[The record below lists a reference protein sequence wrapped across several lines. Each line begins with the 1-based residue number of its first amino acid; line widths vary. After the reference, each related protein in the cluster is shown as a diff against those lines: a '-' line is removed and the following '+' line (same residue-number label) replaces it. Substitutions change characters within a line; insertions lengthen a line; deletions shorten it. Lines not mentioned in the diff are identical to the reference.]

1 MQLNDEPLSYYDI
14 LELTA
19 DATPQEIRSAYLRL
33 RASYSK
39 DNVANYS
46 VYSREETDQ
55 MLHKIEEAYLIL
67 SNPERR
73 RAYDLSHHGQ
83 TASSP
88 FHADHSS
95 FRAEAV
101 PAPVMPSISGVSSMN
116 PPASVRPSSSSTSP
130 YKDPFF
136 AHTDTDS
143 FVASEQEWS
152 GSAIKRIRESKRI
165 SIEDLAD
172 YTRISKNYLIALEEE
187 AYQKLPAVVYVRGF
201 LQQVS
206 KRLKLPTEIVVQKYV
221 ERLKTARP
229 DKF

>member
-33 RASYSK
+33 KSSYSK

-46 VYSREETDQ
+46 VYTREETDE
-55 MLHKIEEAYLIL
+55 MLQKIEESYLIL

-73 RAYDLSHHGQ
+73 KAYDLSHQGH
-83 TASSP
+83 SSVNT
-88 FHADHSS
+88 HAEHYS
-95 FRAEAV
+95 FRAEAI
-101 PAPVMPSISGVSSMN
+101 PTPVMPSITGAPVVN
-116 PPASVRPSSSSTSP
+116 PYA
-130 YKDPFF
+130 DPFF
-136 AHTDTDS
+136 TQNESDS
-143 FVASEQEWS
+143 FSSEQEWS
-152 GSAIKRIRESKRI
+152 GSAIRRARESKRI
-165 SIEDLAD
+165 SIEDLSD
-172 YTRISKNYLIALEEE
+172 YTRISKSYLTALEEE

-206 KRLKLPTEIVVQKYV
+206 KRLKLPADVVVQKYI
-221 ERLKTARP
+221 ERLKAARP

>member
-33 RASYSK
+33 KSSYSK

-55 MLHKIEEAYLIL
+55 MLQKIEEAYLIL

-73 RAYDLSHHGQ
+73 KAYDLSHQGHSSV
-83 TASSP
+83 TA
-88 FHADHSS
+88 HAEHSS
-95 FRAEAV
+95 FRAEPV
-101 PAPVMPSISGVSSMN
+101 PAPVMPSISN
-116 PPASVRPSSSSTSP
+116 INQTHA
-130 YKDPFF
+130 DPFF
-136 AHTDTDS
+136 IHSDTDS
-143 FVASEQEWS
+143 FVSSEQEWS
-152 GSAIKRIRESKRI
+152 GLAIKRARESKRI
-165 SIEDLAD
+165 TIEDLAD
-172 YTRISKNYLIALEEE
+172 YTRISKSYLIALEEE

-206 KRLKLPTEIVVQKYV
+206 KRLKLPADLVVKKYID
-221 ERLKTARP
+221 RLKAARP

>member
-46 VYSREETDQ
+46 MYSREETDQ
-55 MLHKIEEAYLIL
+55 MLHKIEESYLIL

-73 RAYDLSHHGQ
+73 RAYDLSNHSAT
-83 TASSP
+83 TAAQS
-88 FHADHSS
+88 HADHSS
-95 FRAEAV
+95 FRAEPV
-101 PAPVMPSISGVSSMN
+101 PAPIIPSINGSSNAFSHGQSPVST
-116 PPASVRPSSSSTSP
+116 PS

-136 AHTDTDS
+136 SHSDTDHTID
-143 FVASEQEWS
+143 VEQEWS
-152 GSAIKRIRESKRI
+152 GAAIRKARESKRI
-165 SIEDLAD
+165 TIEDLAD

-187 AYQKLPAVVYVRGF
+187 TYQKLPAIVYVRGF

-206 KRLKLPTEIVVQKYV
+206 KRLKLPSDTVVQKYIT
-221 ERLKTARP
+221 RLKTARP

>member
-33 RASYSK
+33 KSSYSK

-46 VYSREETDQ
+46 VYTREETDE
-55 MLHKIEEAYLIL
+55 LLLKIEEAYLIL

-73 RAYDLSHHGQ
+73 KAYDLSGNAGVSATQ
-83 TASSP
+83 
-88 FHADHSS
+88 ADHSM
-95 FRAEAV
+95 FRAESIA
-101 PAPVMPSISGVSSMN
+101 PATIIPSIT
-116 PPASVRPSSSSTSP
+116 PIHFHTPAT
-130 YKDPFF
+130 DPFF
-136 AHTDTDS
+136 AQNEADG
-143 FVASEQEWS
+143 FVAAEQEWS
-152 GSAIKRIRESKRI
+152 GGAIRRIRESKRI
-165 SIEDLAD
+165 TIEDLAD
-172 YTRISKNYLIALEEE
+172 YTRISKSYLIALEEE

-206 KRLKLPTEIVVQKYV
+206 KRLKLPTEAVVQKYIQ
-221 ERLKTARP
+221 RLKAARP

>member
-1 MQLNDEPLSYYDI
+1 MQLNDEPLSFYDI

-83 TASSP
+83 TSTSH
-88 FHADHSS
+88 HADHSS

-101 PAPVMPSISGVSSMN
+101 PVPVMPSISGAGATTN
-116 PPASVRPSSSSTSP
+116 AGP

-136 AHTDTDS
+136 AHSDADS
-143 FVASEQEWS
+143 FVATEQEWS
-152 GSAIKRIRESKRI
+152 GGAIKRIRESKRI

-187 AYQKLPAVVYVRGF
+187 AYQKLPAIVYVRGF

>member
-33 RASYSK
+33 KSSYSK

-46 VYSREETDQ
+46 VYTREETDQ
-55 MLHKIEEAYLIL
+55 MLQKIEESYLIL

-73 RAYDLSHHGQ
+73 KAYDLSHQGH
-83 TASSP
+83 TSVTS
-88 FHADHSS
+88 HSS
-95 FRAEAV
+95 FRSNPV
-101 PAPVMPSISGVSSMN
+101 PTPVVPVINNSQ
-116 PPASVRPSSSSTSP
+116 P
-130 YKDPFF
+130 
-136 AHTDTDS
+136 DS
-143 FVASEQEWS
+143 FFVHSDADSFTGEHEWS
-152 GSAIKRIRESKRI
+152 GTAIKRARESKRI
-165 SIEDLAD
+165 TIEDLSD

-201 LQQVS
+201 LQQIS
-206 KRLKLPTEIVVQKYV
+206 KRLKLPVDTVVQKYI
-221 ERLKTARP
+221 ERLKAARP

>member
-33 RASYSK
+33 KSSYSK

-46 VYSREETDQ
+46 VYTREETDQ
-55 MLHKIEEAYLIL
+55 MLQKIEEANLVL

-73 RAYDLSHHGQ
+73 KAYDLSHQGH
-83 TASSP
+83 SSVNSP
-88 FHADHSS
+88 THHADHSS

-101 PAPVMPSISGVSSMN
+101 PTPIMPSISGT
-116 PPASVRPSSSSTSP
+116 APSHP
-130 YKDPFF
+130 QFQDPFF
-136 AHTDTDS
+136 TQTETDGFIS
-143 FVASEQEWS
+143 SEIEWS
-152 GSAIKRIRESKRI
+152 GSALRRIRESKRI

-172 YTRISKNYLIALEEE
+172 YTRISKTYLIAIEEE
-187 AYQKLPAVVYVRGF
+187 AYQKLPAIVYVRGF

-206 KRLKLPTEIVVQKYV
+206 KRLKLPADLVVSKYID
-221 ERLKTARP
+221 RLKSARP

>member
-33 RASYSK
+33 KASYNK
-39 DNVANYS
+39 DNVAHYS
-46 VYSREETDQ
+46 VYSRDETDQ
-55 MLHKIEEAYLIL
+55 MLHKIEEAYIVL

-73 RAYDLSHHGQ
+73 KAYDLSHQGDFSASHG
-83 TASSP
+83 
-88 FHADHSS
+88 HADHSS
-95 FRAEAV
+95 FRAESTV
-101 PAPVMPSISGVSSMN
+101 PATVMPSISGAPAVSTF
-116 PPASVRPSSSSTSP
+116 V
-130 YKDPFF
+130 DPFF
-136 AHTDTDS
+136 SHTDSDQLVST
-143 FVASEQEWS
+143 EQEWS
-152 GSAIKRIRESKRI
+152 GSTIKRIRESKRI

-172 YTRISKNYLIALEEE
+172 YTRISKKYLIALEEE

-206 KRLKLPTEIVVQKYV
+206 KRLKLPTDIVVQKYV
-221 ERLKTARP
+221 QRLKTARP

>member
-1 MQLNDEPLSYYDI
+1 MQLNDEPLSYYDT

-55 MLHKIEEAYLIL
+55 MLQKIEEAYLIL

-83 TASSP
+83 ASSSP

-101 PAPVMPSISGVSSMN
+101 PAPVMPSIAGVSSMN
-116 PPASVRPSSSSTSP
+116 PPPSASP

-136 AHTDTDS
+136 AHSDTDS
-143 FVASEQEWS
+143 FVAAEQEWS

-206 KRLKLPTEIVVQKYV
+206 KRLKLPTEVVVQKYV

>member
-33 RASYSK
+33 KSSYSK

-46 VYSREETDQ
+46 VYSREETDALLQ
-55 MLHKIEEAYLIL
+55 KIEEAYLIL

-73 RAYDLSHHGQ
+73 KAYDLSGNAGVSTGQ
-83 TASSP
+83 AE
-88 FHADHSS
+88 HSM
-95 FRAEAV
+95 FRAESST
-101 PAPVMPSISGVSSMN
+101 PATIIPSISPVNMN
-116 PPASVRPSSSSTSP
+116 TPAP
-130 YKDPFF
+130 DPFF
-136 AHTDTDS
+136 AHHEADG

-152 GSAIKRIRESKRI
+152 GSAIRRIRESKRI
-165 SIEDLAD
+165 TIEDLAD
-172 YTRISKNYLIALEEE
+172 YTRISKNYLMALEEE
-187 AYQKLPAVVYVRGF
+187 AYQRLPAVVYVRGF

-206 KRLKLPTEIVVQKYV
+206 KRLKLPTEMVVQKYIQ
-221 ERLKTARP
+221 RLKAARP

>member
-33 RASYSK
+33 KASYGK
-39 DNVANYS
+39 DNVASYS
-46 VYSREETDQ
+46 VYTREETDQ
-55 MLHKIEEAYLIL
+55 LQQKIEEAYLIL

-73 RAYDLSHHGQ
+73 RSYDLSGNVGVTSAQ
-83 TASSP
+83 AE
-88 FHADHSS
+88 HSS

-101 PAPVMPSISGVSSMN
+101 PAPIIPAISTITPTV
-116 PPASVRPSSSSTSP
+116 
-130 YKDPFF
+130 DPFF
-136 AHTDTDS
+136 AHHEADNI
-143 FVASEQEWS
+143 VATEQEWS
-152 GSAIKRIRESKRI
+152 GRAIKRIRESKRV

-172 YTRISKNYLIALEEE
+172 YTRISKNYLIALENDD
-187 AYQKLPAVVYVRGF
+187 YQKLPAVVYVRGF

-206 KRLKLPTEIVVQKYV
+206 KRLKLPADVVVLKYIQ
-221 ERLKTARP
+221 RLKAARP

>member
-33 RASYSK
+33 KASYGK

-46 VYSREETDQ
+46 VYTREETDQ
-55 MLHKIEEAYLIL
+55 MLQKIEESYLIL

-73 RAYDLSHHGQ
+73 KAYDLSHQGH
-83 TASSP
+83 SSVTSTSD
-88 FHADHSS
+88 HSHSS
-95 FRAEAV
+95 FRAETPSETPV
-101 PAPVMPSISGVSSMN
+101 PTTTATVMP
-116 PPASVRPSSSSTSP
+116 A
-130 YKDPFF
+130 Y
-136 AHTDTDS
+136 TDS
-143 FVASEQEWS
+143 FFTSNDDAFAGEQDWS
-152 GSAIKRIRESKRI
+152 GATLKRVRESRRI

-172 YTRISKNYLIALEEE
+172 YTRISKNYLLALEEE
-187 AYQKLPAVVYVRGF
+187 NYQKLPAVVYVRGF

-206 KRLKLPTEIVVQKYV
+206 KRLKLPTDQVVQKYI
-221 ERLKTARP
+221 ERLKAARP

>member
-33 RASYSK
+33 KSSYSK

-55 MLHKIEEAYLIL
+55 LLQKIEESYLIL

-73 RAYDLSHHGQ
+73 KAYDISHQGHTSVTNGG
-83 TASSP
+83 
-88 FHADHSS
+88 HADHSS
-95 FRAEAV
+95 FRAET
-101 PAPVMPSISGVSSMN
+101 PVATIIPSIVNTGPLN
-116 PPASVRPSSSSTSP
+116 PYAE
-130 YKDPFF
+130 PFF
-136 AHTDTDS
+136 TGSSDQAFANT
-143 FVASEQEWS
+143 EQEWS
-152 GSAIKRIRESKRI
+152 GGAIKRARESKRI

-172 YTRISKNYLIALEEE
+172 YTRISKSYLIALEED
-187 AYQKLPAVVYVRGF
+187 AYQKLPAIVYVRGF

-206 KRLKLPTEIVVQKYV
+206 KRLKLPTEIVVQKYI
-221 ERLKTARP
+221 ERLKAARP

>member
-33 RASYSK
+33 KSSYSK

-46 VYSREETDQ
+46 VYTREETDE
-55 MLHKIEEAYLIL
+55 MLQKIEESYLIL

-73 RAYDLSHHGQ
+73 KAYDLSHQGH
-83 TASSP
+83 SSVST
-88 FHADHSS
+88 HADHSS
-95 FRAEAV
+95 FRAEAI
-101 PAPVMPSISGVSSMN
+101 PTPVMPSISGAPVVN
-116 PPASVRPSSSSTSP
+116 PYA
-130 YKDPFF
+130 DPFF
-136 AHTDTDS
+136 TQNESDS
-143 FVASEQEWS
+143 FAIDQEWS
-152 GSAIKRIRESKRI
+152 GSDIRRARESKRI
-165 SIEDLAD
+165 SIEDLSD
-172 YTRISKNYLIALEEE
+172 YTRISKSYLLALEEE

-206 KRLKLPTEIVVQKYV
+206 KRLKLPADLVVQKYI
-221 ERLKTARP
+221 ERLKSARP

>member
-33 RASYSK
+33 KSSYGK
-39 DNVANYS
+39 DNIANYS

-55 MLHKIEEAYLIL
+55 LLQNIEESYLIL

-73 RAYDLSHHGQ
+73 KVYDLSHQGHS
-83 TASSP
+83 TINSP
-88 FHADHSS
+88 QAEHSS
-95 FRAEAV
+95 FRAET
-101 PAPVMPSISGVSSMN
+101 APVPVIPAISGAA
-116 PPASVRPSSSSTSP
+116 PTSP
-130 YKDPFF
+130 YADPFF
-136 AHTDTDS
+136 AQSETDG

-152 GSAIKRIRESKRI
+152 GGSIKRIRETKRI
-165 SIEDLAD
+165 TIEDLAD

-187 AYQKLPAVVYVRGF
+187 SYQKLPAIVYVRGF
-201 LQQVS
+201 LQQIS
-206 KRLKLPTEIVVQKYV
+206 KRLKLPADLVVKKYI
-221 ERLKTARP
+221 ERLKAARP